1 VTHPRTGDRAMPGA
15 TGSTAVRP
23 ERLPQTTLPSLGDPT
38 CDVCPHPVKQ
48 HDAIGQRFCLATG
61 ASAIDRACV
70 CRPA

>member
-1 VTHPRTGDRAMPGA
+1 
-15 TGSTAVRP
+15 
-23 ERLPQTTLPSLGDPT
+23 
-38 CDVCPHPVKQ
+38 VKQ